1 MPIGRIERLVDG
13 GGVDIGIRLHGVSG
27 RNRDGVV
34 QVLYADVPGGP
45 WNTQRRTAFIV
56 LMQLAM
62 DVPVPRGRA
71 DMFDDPDGLT
81 DPGRPDVF
89 HDGTDVIYRTIRISD
104 PIWHGDHITFTLSRV

>member
-56 LMQLAM
+56 LMQLAI
-62 DVPVPRGRA
+62 DYRIPLGHTDFVN
-71 DMFDDPDGLT
+71 DPDALV
-81 DPGRPDVF
+81 DPARPDFF
-89 HDGTDVIYRTIRISD
+89 HDGGFLVARPVIISE
-104 PIWHGDHITFTLSRV
+104 PIWEGDHMTFTLRRA